1 MQAQLARGY
10 KGLGMITL
18 LARWYAK
25 NTGKVI
31 DQYRTAAQ
39 GVAARVPSGSD
50 VLEIAPGAGYFSVE
64 LAKLGSYRIVGLDI
78 QRVIRPHRHGRY
90 AKKAG
95 VNVEFRHGN
104 ASSMPFDSD
113 RFDFIYCRAAFKNFS
128 EPIVRWD
135 QRNAHRV
142 LKLSGGTA
150 VISSTC
156 ESDAPAGEIDA
167 AVEEMRLDRIN
178 AVLTKWI
185 FNHVLLKR
193 GLFAGR
199 DFRRMAAQTPFA
211 VCEIKSV
218 SIGLEVLLHK

>member
-1 MQAQLARGY
+1 MTG
-10 KGLGMITL
+10 L

-25 NTGKVI
+25 NTEKVI
-31 DQYRTAAQ
+31 DQYRAAAQ

-50 VLEIAPGAGYFSVE
+50 VLEVAPGPGYFSVE

-78 QRVIRPHRHGRY
+78 SQSFVRIATDN

-95 VNVEFRHGN
+95 VSVEFRDGN

-128 EPIVRWD
+128 EPIGAI
-135 QRNAHRV
+135 NEMYRV
-142 LKLSGGTA
+142 LKPGGTA
-150 VISSTC
+150 VIFDLRK
-156 ESDAPAGEIDA
+156 DAPAGEIDA

-178 AVLTKWI
+178 SVLTKWI

-193 GLFAGR
+193 AYSQD